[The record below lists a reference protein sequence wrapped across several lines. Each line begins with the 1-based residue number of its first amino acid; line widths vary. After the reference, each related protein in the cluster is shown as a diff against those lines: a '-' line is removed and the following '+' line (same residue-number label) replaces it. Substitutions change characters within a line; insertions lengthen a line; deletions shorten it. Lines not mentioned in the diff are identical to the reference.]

1 MNAESLK
8 DVIKTELP
16 GLLRDDPALREF
28 ILELTQRQYAD
39 RVETESRF
47 DRVLAELQRDRE
59 EQSRKWEKHQAEQ
72 SRKWEEQSRKWERNQ
87 AEQSRKWERNQAE
100 QSRKWEEHQAEQ
112 SRKWEEQTRLLWQ
125 HQEEQRLKWEAQEHK
140 WDEQNR
146 KWDENNA
153 QMREEFKR
161 THEEIMAVATKQE
174 QNIGALGARW
184 GIQTEQAFR
193 DGLAAIVEKSF
204 GVQVHTINEYDDQ
217 GIVFGRPDQV
227 ELDVIVKNG
236 VLILC
241 EIKSSMDK
249 AGMYVFGRQAEYY
262 ERVHQRKPDRLIVIS
277 PWIDGR
283 AKKVA
288 ETLGIET
295 YGYSTE
301 LKAL

>member
-72 SRKWEEQSRKWERNQ
+72 SRKWEE
-87 AEQSRKWERNQAE
+87 
-100 QSRKWEEHQAEQ
+100 HQAEQ

-146 KWDENNA
+146 KWDENNT

-249 AGMYVFGRQAEYY
+249 AGMYVFGRKAEYY

>member
-8 DVIKTELP
+8 EVIKTELP

-28 ILELTQRQYAD
+28 ILDLTRYQYAD
-39 RVETESRF
+39 RTETESRF

-59 EQSRKWEKHQAEQ
+59 EQTRKWK
-72 SRKWEEQSRKWERNQ
+72 
-87 AEQSRKWERNQAE
+87 
-100 QSRKWEEHQAEQ
+100 
-112 SRKWEEQTRLLWQ
+112 
-125 HQEEQRLKWEAQEHK
+125 AQEHK
-140 WDEQNR
+140 WEEQNR

-153 QMREEFKR
+153 QMREQFKR
-161 THEEIMAVATKQE
+161 THEEIMAIATKQE

-184 GIQTEQAFR
+184 GMQTEHAFR

-249 AGMYVFGRQAEYY
+249 AGMYVFGRKAEYY

-277 PWIDGR
+277 PWIDSR

-288 ETLGIET
+288 EALGIET

>member
-1 MNAESLK
+1 MNTESLK
-8 DVIKTELP
+8 EVIKTELP

-28 ILELTQRQYAD
+28 ILELTRHQYAD

-59 EQSRKWEKHQAEQ
+59 EQ
-72 SRKWEEQSRKWERNQ
+72 
-87 AEQSRKWERNQAE
+87 
-100 QSRKWEEHQAEQ
+100 
-112 SRKWEEQTRLLWQ
+112 
-125 HQEEQRLKWEAQEHK
+125 
-140 WDEQNR
+140 NR

-161 THEEIMAVATKQE
+161 THEEIMAIATKQE
-174 QNIGALGARW
+174 QNMGALGARW
-184 GIQTEQAFR
+184 GMQTEQAFR

-204 GVQVHTINEYDDQ
+204 GVQVHTINEFDDQ

-241 EIKSSMDK
+241 EIKSSMSKSD
-249 AGMYVFGRQAEYY
+249 MYVFGRKAEYY
-262 ERVHQRKPDRLIVIS
+262 ERVHQRTPDRLIVIS

-288 ETLGIET
+288 EALGIET

-301 LKAL
+301 LKVL